1 MLMNKIQR
9 IAVFLF
15 VSLFLILVLITRIRI
30 IENKMY
36 IQILSED
43 TYFNIQKHVAPRV
56 IIKAFKKKK
65 KNHLGKLIYL
75 DETSDSL
82 LYIDSSRPLDI
93 IYIMTIRDGNVDDSP
108 YKPDL
113 IYNIEGNSV
122 NFLVEDKKSNYLK
135 YIDEISIKK
144 IANDHEEQYYSFPT
158 RRNSATFSLDQD
170 DIENIDFE
178 ITYTSCNEKK

>member
-1 MLMNKIQR
+1 M
-9 IAVFLF
+9 
-15 VSLFLILVLITRIRI
+15 
-30 IENKMY
+30 
-36 IQILSED
+36 
-43 TYFNIQKHVAPRV
+43 
-56 IIKAFKKKK
+56 
-65 KNHLGKLIYL
+65 
-75 DETSDSL
+75 